1 MTSPFSCGYLLML
14 ILKNNLKKK
23 NLPIP
28 LPFICVAPA
37 YVLTISSLKTMS
49 YTLLQCF
56 QELARALLI
65 GQNLIYVQLCL
76 LDPGI
81 GMVAGFYQ
89 TAFLKYTISKTLFRN
104 NFSVTALRWRY
115 VIFRKF
121 KICVLIFIAVM
132 MVSFSPS
139 LTYLKGN
146 TNIDFMLM
154 ATCV

>member
-14 ILKNNLKKK
+14 ILKNNLEKKSANPIAIYLCSTSICPDYFIFK
-23 NLPIP
+23 NNELHT
-28 LPFICVAPA
+28 F
-37 YVLTISSLKTMS
+37 TM
-49 YTLLQCF
+49 L
-56 QELARALLI
+56 
-65 GQNLIYVQLCL
+65 GQNFIYVQLCL
-76 LDPGI
+76 LNPGI

>member
-1 MTSPFSCGYLLML
+1 ML
-14 ILKNNLKKK
+14 ILKNNLEK

-65 GQNLIYVQLCL
+65 GQNFIYVQLCL
-76 LDPGI
+76 LNPGI

-104 NFSVTALRWRY
+104 NFSVTALR
-115 VIFRKF
+115 
-121 KICVLIFIAVM
+121 
-132 MVSFSPS
+132 
-139 LTYLKGN
+139 
-146 TNIDFMLM
+146 
-154 ATCV
+154 